1 MDKELLVF
9 LYGFARLKGQM
20 KMSGILW
27 KSRETVLQNK
37 LDFEVLLIMY
47 ELIKCFHEFC
57 NYESTIFSPETL
69 FVYFSMR

>member
-27 KSRETVLQNK
+27 KLRETVLLNK

-47 ELIKCFHEFC
+47 ELITYFHEFC
-57 NYESTIFSPETL
+57 NYEFVFMIFFL
-69 FVYFSMR
+69 RGRFF